1 MATATRYK
9 PSTIVT
15 AKGIAK
21 SLSDFAVDLGCPV
34 QTILGR
40 LARGKSVE
48 AACFDP
54 IAETGGANRGKR
66 ADADILVGDEIERL
80 LNAGNKS
87 ETAVRDRALIV
98 VAYRTGLRCA
108 ELLALMMKDL
118 DLGNGTIR
126 VHHGKG
132 DKERVVALDASGWKE
147 VAAWIALRETWF
159 APENLPSPKSHQ
171 SHTSH
176 FSRLFCTRD
185 GTQIDSR
192 QVRAMFARRAKK
204 AGLSKHVHAHGLRR
218 TMASEMASEGIPLM
232 DISGAL
238 GHSNVSTTNTYL
250 KKVNPTSVLD
260 AMRGRAW
267 GSSNL
272 ATSTTPSSRPTVPP
286 PTWLED
292 LRAAIGDRLRC
303 FTDLRKSPEDFEA
316 VVMLF

>member
-1 MATATRYK
+1 MAKATRYK
-9 PSTIVT
+9 PSTIV
-15 AKGIAK
+15 KSRGIEK
-21 SLSDFAVDLGCPV
+21 SLSEFANDLGCPV

-40 LARGKSVE
+40 LARGKTIDQ
-48 AACFDP
+48 ACFDP

-98 VAYRTGLRCA
+98 VAYRTGLRCS

-118 DLGNGTIR
+118 DIGNGTIR

-147 VAAWIALRETWF
+147 IAAWITLRETWF
-159 APENLPSPKSHQ
+159 QDKPPTLAP
-171 SHTSH
+171 
-176 FSRLFCTRD
+176 LFCTRE
-185 GTQIDSR
+185 GTTIDSR
-192 QVRAMFARRAKK
+192 QVRAMFSRRAKR

-267 GSSNL
+267 GANHL
-272 ATSTTPSSRPTVPP
+272 VTSPAPTSRPTVPP
-286 PTWLED
+286 PTWLDD
-292 LRAAIGDRLRC
+292 LRTAIGDRLRC
-303 FTDLRKSPEDFEA
+303 FTDLRKSCDDFEA

>member
-9 PSTIVT
+9 PSTVVT
-15 AKGIAK
+15 AKGISK
-21 SLSDFAVDLGCPV
+21 SLSDFAKDLGCPV

-48 AACFDP
+48 SACFDP

-66 ADADILVGDEIERL
+66 ADADILVGDEVERL

-147 VAAWIALRETWF
+147 VAAWISLRETWF
-159 APENLPSPKSHQ
+159 PNKPPTSAP
-171 SHTSH
+171 
-176 FSRLFCTRD
+176 LFCTRD
-185 GTQIDSR
+185 GTTIDSR

-260 AMRGRAW
+260 AMRSRAW
-267 GSSNL
+267 GNSAAGSPAPSN
-272 ATSTTPSSRPTVPP
+272 RPTVPP

-303 FTDLRKSPEDFEA
+303 FTDLRKSPDEFEA